1 MTRGSEE
8 VCFKCVLLQ
17 REAQDCIAAVGK
29 EEQRALEWSVLACLE
44 LGQQQRWDGL
54 SLPAHSLGLL
64 DQWTFICEVSLIVA
78 ARWRK
83 ENTSFLYLQLNKW
96 PCYG

>member
-1 MTRGSEE
+1 M
-8 VCFKCVLLQ
+8 LLQ
-17 REAQDCIAAVGK
+17 GEAQDCVAAVGK

-83 ENTSFLYLQLNKW
+83 ENTSFLYLQLNK
-96 PCYG
+96 